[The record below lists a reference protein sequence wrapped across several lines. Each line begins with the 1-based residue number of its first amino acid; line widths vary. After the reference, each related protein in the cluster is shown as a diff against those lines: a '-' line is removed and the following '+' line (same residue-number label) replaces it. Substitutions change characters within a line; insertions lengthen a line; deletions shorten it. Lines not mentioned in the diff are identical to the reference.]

1 LLTGEANMIRGEP
14 RHWDLEA
21 DFVSVG
27 SGCGGLTAAI
37 SAHDHGA
44 SALVLERTGQV
55 GGVTAFSLG
64 EVWVPGNHHAAAL
77 GIEDSPASG
86 QRYVQSLSM
95 GYADPGLMLNQ
106 AIHAP
111 VVLKWLEDHV
121 GLRMMVI
128 RDCPDYY
135 YGTSNDSVAEGRL
148 LEAEPFDA
156 AELGEWQDRTRVS
169 PHVLYGLTHE
179 DIFGMGGSCNILKW
193 DFAKMGERLAKDER
207 CLGPALVGYLVKGAL
222 DRGIAMRTGVNVE
235 ELIVDDA
242 GRVIGLRASED
253 GRDLFVKANKGVLL
267 AVSSYERNPVF
278 ARTIGMQ
285 LDVQSVIMPEIDG
298 AHFRLAGP
306 AGARVARVPD
316 VTMLGFR
323 IPGEELQE
331 GVPMWRNAMAFA
343 GLPHSIVVNRSGKR
357 FANEAFYRSL
367 YFATDAID
375 GNTQTHPN
383 LPAWLVID
391 AQARAKYPFASIMP
405 GEDLPPETGVRA
417 DTLAELAAMT
427 GIDRAGL
434 EATVAR
440 FNSYCDAG
448 EDPEFHRGK
457 SYWGAYMSGD
467 RFHKPNPNLGR
478 IEQGPYYAV
487 ELSRLASSGIA
498 AAGIV
503 ADEHARAVGWDGQP
517 IEGLYVAG
525 NSAARLDMGALMQS
539 GMSNARGLTQGW
551 LAGRHAAGHP
561 SDLLQRALERDGA

>member
-1 LLTGEANMIRGEP
+1 MIRGAP
-14 RHWDLEA
+14 PHWDLEA
-21 DFVSVG
+21 DLVAVG
-27 SGCGGLTAAI
+27 SGCGGLSAAI

-44 SALVLERTGQV
+44 SALVLERTEQV
-55 GGVTAFSLG
+55 GGVTAYSLG

-77 GIEDSPASG
+77 GIEDSPESG
-86 QRYVQSLSM
+86 LRYVDGLSM
-95 GYADPGLMLNQ
+95 GYADGALMLNQ
-106 AIHAP
+106 AIHGPAM
-111 VVLKWLEDHV
+111 LKWFEERI

-135 YGTSNDSVAEGRL
+135 YGSSNDSVAEGRL
-148 LEAEPFDA
+148 LEVEPFDA
-156 AELGEWQDRTRVS
+156 TTLGNWQERTRVS

-193 DFAKMGERLAKDER
+193 DFTKMAERLARDER
-207 CLGPALVGYLVKGAL
+207 CLGAGLVGYLVRGAL
-222 DRGIAMRTGVNVE
+222 DRNITMMTGINVE
-235 ELIVDDA
+235 ELIVDET
-242 GRVIGLRASED
+242 GRVIGLRASH
-253 GRDLFVKANKGVLL
+253 GGADLFVKANKGVLL
-267 AVSSYERNPVF
+267 AVSSYERSPDLS
-278 ARTIGMQ
+278 RTLGMQ
-285 LDVQSVIMPEIDG
+285 LNVQSVIMPEIDG
-298 AHFRLAGP
+298 AHLRLAGP

-323 IPGEELQE
+323 IPGEELQD
-331 GVPMWRNAMAFA
+331 GVPLWRNAMAYA
-343 GLPHSIVVNRSGKR
+343 GLPHSIVVNRAGRR

-375 GNTQTHPN
+375 GGTQTHPN

-391 AQARAKYPFASIMP
+391 AQARAKYPLASIMP
-405 GEDLPPETGVRA
+405 GEDLPEETGVKA
-417 DTLAELAAMT
+417 DTIAELAAKT

-434 EATVAR
+434 ADTIAR
-440 FNSYCDAG
+440 FNAYCDAG

-478 IEQGPYYAV
+478 IEQGPFYAV
-487 ELSRLASSGIA
+487 EMTRLASSGIA

-503 ADEHARAVGWDGQP
+503 ADQHARAVGWDGKP

-525 NSAARLDMGALMQS
+525 NSVARLDMGALMQS
-539 GMSNARGLTQGW
+539 GMSNARGMTQGW

-561 SDLLQRALERDGA
+561 SDLLDKALEKQRA